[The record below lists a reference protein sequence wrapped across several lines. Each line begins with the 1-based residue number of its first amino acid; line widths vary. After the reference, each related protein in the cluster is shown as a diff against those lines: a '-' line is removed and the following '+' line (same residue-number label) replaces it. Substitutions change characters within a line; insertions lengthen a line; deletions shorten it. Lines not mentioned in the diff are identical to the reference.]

1 MEKKPAGT
9 AADIKTGI
17 KTTGEKATE
26 KVTAAKASV
35 KTASESVAKTTAA
48 AVKETKAAVEKKVAE
63 VKDAVKAEETKTAAK
78 VEAVKKEAAAEEKKV
93 AAKAEETK
101 AAAKKT
107 VKKAAK
113 KVAEKKEEVLV
124 PEVFIQFNNRED
136 VVADVVER
144 AKAAYVADGHKASA
158 IKSFQVY
165 LKPEDGKAYYVVN
178 QKYAGQV
185 NLF

>member
-9 AADIKTGI
+9 AADIKASI

-26 KVTAAKASV
+26 KVTAAKTSV
-35 KTASESVAKTTAA
+35 KAASENVAKTTAA

-93 AAKAEETK
+93 AAK

-158 IKSFQVY
+158 IKSLQVY